1 MDVVSGA
8 TVIPRRSRMQKD
20 ATPYPCTPWGA
31 SQETGRYVAS
41 IFDGRRKLKIKRSA
55 SDARTAGINDI
66 TSPRY
71 DYPSIFLVAL
81 LDYQRKLDLYS
92 LILSGLRATRR
103 EPSRR
108 PLCSTSVR
116 IADNT
121 PGAALKALQNGC
133 APQGS

>member
-1 MDVVSGA
+1 
-8 TVIPRRSRMQKD
+8 
-20 ATPYPCTPWGA
+20 
-31 SQETGRYVAS
+31 VAS

-92 LILSGLRATRR
+92 LILSGLRATRTLLISENR
-103 EPSRR
+103 SGAR
-108 PLCSTSVR
+108 PPTDVR
-116 IADNT
+116 IADE
-121 PGAALKALQNGC
+121 PLGAPLTHSGDNDSYGTLPPEASGRARPR
-133 APQGS
+133 AS